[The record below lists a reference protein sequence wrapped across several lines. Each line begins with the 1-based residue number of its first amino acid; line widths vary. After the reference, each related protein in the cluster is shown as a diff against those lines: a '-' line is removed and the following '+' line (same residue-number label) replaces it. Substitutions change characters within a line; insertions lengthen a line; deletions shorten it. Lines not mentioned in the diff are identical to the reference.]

1 MTLNNQICL
10 IWMSALMVASGLC
23 EAQEETPRAAHHKPI
38 KSLRSHAATPYGA
51 NLSEAESLR
60 ALESEIAR
68 KLGSNIRESDYPEEA
83 RRQGWSGTALID
95 VLVGKDGKIKA

>member
-1 MTLNNQICL
+1 MTLKNRICL
-10 IWMSALMVASGLC
+10 IWISALMVASSLC
-23 EAQEETPRAAHHKPI
+23 EAAQEDTPGASHHKPI
-38 KSLRSHAATPYGA
+38 KASHSPAATPYGA

-83 RRQGWSGTALID
+83 RREGWSGTALVD
-95 VLVGKDGKIKA
+95 VLVGRGR

>member
-60 ALESEIAR
+60 ALESESLANWAR
-68 KLGSNIRESDYPEEA
+68 TFENRTTPRKHAAKVGA
-83 RRQGWSGTALID
+83 GWP
-95 VLVGKDGKIKA
+95 